1 MTLECDRLGDGD
13 LPLMLCSSAQA
24 RRLAAAQARRFAA
37 SQARRSAL
45 RFSAVHAADSPSI
58 TFSET
63 NNLGSSVLVPSIT
76 MAESAPREQVAAM
89 LISVQC
95 SLLFC
100 SIMQICLIFGEMQG
114 QTVLLW
120 ELVGVGASVA
130 SVGVGAGCSSL
141 GICLM
146 LYWVVLMLGRD
157 IGRELVS
164 CTAWKKSLSVLIGSL
179 LY

>member
-1 MTLECDRLGDGD
+1 LVGWPLLKLAGSPLLKLVGPPYGK
-13 LPLMLCSSAQA
+13 LP
-24 RRLAAAQARRFAA
+24 
-37 SQARRSAL
+37 
-45 RFSAVHAADSPSI
+45 SPSLHDVQVEFYDLVVLARLDDVQHI
-58 TFSET
+58 LRNQQPGQQCF
-63 NNLGSSVLVPSIT
+63 GSQHHHGRECPSRT
-76 MAESAPREQVAAM
+76 
-89 LISVQC
+89 
-95 SLLFC
+95 
-100 SIMQICLIFGEMQG
+100 GEMQG